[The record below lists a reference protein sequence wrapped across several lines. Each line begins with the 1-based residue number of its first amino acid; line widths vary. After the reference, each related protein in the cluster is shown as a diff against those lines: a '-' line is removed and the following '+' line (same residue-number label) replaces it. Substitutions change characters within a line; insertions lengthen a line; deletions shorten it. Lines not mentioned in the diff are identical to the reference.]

1 MGLIVGPLIL
11 FWILVGIY
19 SLTIGYDVF
28 SYYSFFP
35 GGIVIG
41 FVTLLLVNFYFV
53 LPLEFL
59 KKKKTLGAF
68 EIPLMY
74 LANKFAFMCFL
85 AAILIHWYG
94 SGFLSNDFFKPIPF
108 IVMFTI
114 SFGGIMA
121 TVNADTFMEENNITK
136 TF

>member
-19 SLTIGYDVF
+19 SLSIGYDVF

-35 GGIVIG
+35 SGIIIG
-41 FVTLLLVNFYFV
+41 FVTLLSVNFYFV

-74 LANKFAFMCFL
+74 FANKFAFMCFL
-85 AAILIHWYG
+85 AAILVVV
-94 SGFLSNDFFKPIPF
+94 K
-108 IVMFTI
+108 
-114 SFGGIMA
+114 
-121 TVNADTFMEENNITK
+121 
-136 TF
+136 